1 MKIAGG
7 AAEWNPR
14 IKRQMSNVP
23 QGREK
28 ATCVRKDQC
37 PLIFPPRLGRN
48 VVVLMSRH
56 SASLHAWLLSV
67 HSSGIQSPVVQ

>member
-1 MKIAGG
+1 M
-7 AAEWNPR
+7 P
-14 IKRQMSNVP
+14 NVP
-23 QGREK
+23 EGREK
-28 ATCVRKDQC
+28 ATFVSKDHC
-37 PLIFPPRLGRN
+37 PLILPPRLGRN